1 MTDAAVERWFEETRP
16 PAEAAMRRVREII
29 LAADPRVTEYVKYG
43 TVTFAFEGDL
53 CAFVQHRKKSPISLM
68 FNRGAAIPGTFPH
81 LEGSGPSGR
90 FMRFADVTEIDQRAK
105 ELGALVRAWCGMNDG
120 VQP

>member
-29 LAADPRVTEYVKYG
+29 LAADPTVTEYVKYG

-53 CAFVQHRKKSPISLM
+53 CAFVQHRKKSPVSLM

-90 FMRFADVTEIDQRAK
+90 FMRFADVAEVEERGE
-105 ELGALVRAWCGMNDG
+105 ELAGIVRAWCEMRDG
-120 VQP
+120 EQP